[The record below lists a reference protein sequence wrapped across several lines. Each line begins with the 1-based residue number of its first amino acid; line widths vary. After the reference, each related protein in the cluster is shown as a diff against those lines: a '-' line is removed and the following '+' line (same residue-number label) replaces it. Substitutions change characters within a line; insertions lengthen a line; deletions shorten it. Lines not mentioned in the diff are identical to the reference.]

1 MADYI
6 NHLPNQ
12 KKQKAVLAIL
22 IYERLWIFMDPLQYE
37 FNRAKLSRLSRSF
50 GMASLLSLVFFT
62 SYFFVALGFGAL
74 AILFAYLSGGYGFKK
89 DANAKM
95 GTIFG
100 SIGLGI
106 SILVVIV
113 SFAFLFF
120 SKEFQTQ
127 MFDYVT
133 QIDNMYGLTGSE
145 ESLTSAL
152 QKLLGGMQ

>member
-1 MADYI
+1 
-6 NHLPNQ
+6 
-12 KKQKAVLAIL
+12 
-22 IYERLWIFMDPLQYE
+22 MDPLQYE
-37 FNRAKLSRLSRSF
+37 FNRAKLARLSRSF

-74 AILFAYLSGGYGFKK
+74 AILFAYLSGGYGFKN
-89 DANAKM
+89 DPNAKM

-120 SKEFQTQ
+120 SKDFQTQ